1 MRTKYLKMKRKLLLI
16 TIIICLTPTFLF
28 SQAYQA
34 KATLDSSHILIGDY
48 LNVRLSVTAPNGM
61 PVHIPKLS
69 QQMLDTFGIDL
80 IGNSKID
87 TIRNERLTTF
97 KQTITITAFD
107 SGSYVFP
114 GIPIFGADTLI
125 LAQTEPLLFQVNTIA
140 VDTTAA
146 FRDIKQPVK
155 VPLTFK
161 EILPFILITLAVA
174 AIFALLIYLIIKFR
188 KKQKPQK
195 VPVKTKAKVRPDII
209 ALKALERLRLKKLW
223 QEGKIK
229 QFYTELTEILRT
241 YLENRYEV
249 NAMEM
254 VSSDILAELSSKEIP
269 QEMRDKL
276 RELLLIADLVKF
288 AKWDPL
294 PTDHD
299 LCFKNAREFVE
310 KTAEIITVDNKSKE
324 PKKE

>member
-1 MRTKYLKMKRKLLLI
+1 MKRKLLLI
-16 TIIICLTPTFLF
+16 TVIICLTPTFLF
-28 SQAYQA
+28 PQAYQA

-48 LNVRLSVTAPNGM
+48 LNVRLSVTVPNGM
-61 PVHIPKLS
+61 PVNIPQLS
-69 QQMLDTFGIDL
+69 QQMLDTFGIDF
-80 IGNSKID
+80 IGSSKID
-87 TIRNERLTTF
+87 TIHNERLTTL
-97 KQTITITAFD
+97 KQTIIITAFD

-125 LAQTEPLLFQVNTIA
+125 LAHTEPLLFQVNTIP

-161 EILPFILITLAVA
+161 EILPFILISLAIA
-174 AIFALLIYLIIKFR
+174 AIFALLIYFIIKFR

-195 VPVKTKAKVRPDII
+195 VPVKVKPKVRPDIA
-209 ALKALERLRLKKLW
+209 ALQALERLRLKKLW

-241 YLENRYEV
+241 YLEGRYEV
-249 NAMEM
+249 SAMEM
-254 VSSDILAELSSKEIP
+254 VSSDILTELSSKEIP
-269 QEMRDKL
+269 QEMREKL

-310 KTAEIITVDNKSKE
+310 KTAEKNSVNNKSDE